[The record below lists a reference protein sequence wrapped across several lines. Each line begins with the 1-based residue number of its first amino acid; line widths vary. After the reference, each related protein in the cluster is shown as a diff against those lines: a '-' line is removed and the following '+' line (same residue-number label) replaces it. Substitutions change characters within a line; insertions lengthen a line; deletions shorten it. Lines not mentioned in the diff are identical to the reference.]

1 MEASRSPLT
10 DRDDYC
16 LIVRIVTNFVVV
28 KIHSFFLFVTRE
40 TIFLNI
46 NLLKAINGHQY
57 LQHFNENDAVTTLY
71 LMISNYS
78 YESS

>member
-57 LQHFNENDAVTTLY
+57 LQHFNKNDAVTTLY

-78 YESS
+78 YESN